1 MQLTYENQ
9 EEILE
14 EPSLSTPTDFKAFQ
28 FPYSPYSIQH
38 DFMTHLY
45 EAIEQRKVAIF
56 ESPTGTGKSLS
67 LICGSLKWLQD
78 HVHRHDEAASDAND
92 TTATSTDASDEP
104 DWILAYDAELKRAT
118 QKDALA
124 LYREE
129 LDARIR
135 RVREREEKER
145 RGTAKHW
152 RKKQKLSSSDDA
164 ANPTITSLT
173 DDDSEFVLEE
183 YHSEGEDDGRDGEP
197 KVTMP
202 DDAADN
208 LSNEVKELMKRLQQ
222 QDQTANMSSGSGYRQ
237 LLDDREEEE
246 LEPDEPK
253 IYYASRTH
261 SQLTQFIHEICKTA
275 YADDLRA
282 VPLGS
287 RKNLCINKEVRKLGG
302 VQRMNERCLE
312 MQKAGGCWEI
322 GLKGSS
328 VCTKPEHR
336 CPHLPTKDKSRIL
349 DFRDH
354 TLAHVRDIEDLVE
367 IGQSLNACPY
377 YGTRR
382 SIRPAQASFIV
393 TLPYQLL
400 LHPSSRSS
408 LGISLRNHVIIIDE
422 AHNLI
427 DTITAIHTC
436 LLPLAQISLAQNQLS
451 MYLSKYKSRLKG
463 RNVVYVRQI
472 LGILRGLEMVV
483 RKWVEGKGKG
493 EKEAMVSANQFVHE
507 AGIDHLNLFKIEKY
521 LRKSQVAR
529 KNCSRV
535 TVTSFVTNF
544 YFVLLR
550 LGHRQLNGFVGKIQ
564 EQEAQQQQSKTF
576 GGTAAASF
584 STVPSLSQ
592 VETFLM
598 ALTHADKD
606 GRVVMGV
613 GDSPAEELYVKY
625 MLLNP
630 ANAFR
635 DVVEEARSVVL
646 AGGTMEPVNIS
657 EGANI
662 ADYLHHLFPYLP
674 PDRLSRFSCGHVIPQ
689 ENLITLAVAEGPSSM
704 PLEFTFEKRSD
715 AKLIDELGQIVV
727 NLCNLIPDGVV
738 CFFASY
744 AYLEQVTRRWE
755 GSGGV
760 LERIGKRKKV
770 FREPRQANEVEQTL
784 RDYALCIDSSET
796 GSPLN
801 GALLLCVVGGK
812 MSEGINFSD
821 RLGRFGTELFH
832 HHMTTTA
839 IHFGLLIIYFGY
851 LTFVPFHGS
860 LPLRRGVIM
869 VGLPFANL
877 GSAELT
883 EKMRYIQERP
893 GATPDAA
900 KDYYENLCMRAVN
913 QSIGKDGTDFSRFSL
928 YQYLFIE
935 PFDSSILLI

>member
-1 MQLTYENQ
+1 MMTSPSKASHSTCASLSRTTITRGQRRMQLTYENQ

-92 TTATSTDASDEP
+92 TTATSTDASD
-104 DWILAYDAELKRAT
+104 AYDAELKRAA

-328 VCTKPEHR
+328 TKPEHR

-354 TLAHVRDIEDLVE
+354 TL
-367 IGQSLNACPY
+367 
-377 YGTRR
+377 
-382 SIRPAQASFIV
+382 IV

-529 KNCSRV
+529 K
-535 TVTSFVTNF
+535 
-544 YFVLLR
+544 
-550 LGHRQLNGFVGKIQ
+550 IQ

-646 AGGTMEPVNIS
+646 AGGTMEP
-657 EGANI
+657 I

-913 QSIGKDGTDFSRFSL
+913 QSIGRAIRHRNDYAT
-928 YQYLFIE
+928 I
-935 PFDSSILLI
+935 ILLDRRFCTPRIRSKLPGWIGERTEECAKFGKTVGKVAAFFRKWKTLEGRGAAEGVGS